1 MAKIMKFSLKLINN
15 DRQISKTILSLLKS
29 QVSVAFTKAKN
40 EIVNKIKP
48 IIRDYIKAEPEYRDL
63 ISGSLKYELG
73 IPDAA
78 MVDRIVE
85 IWVNN
90 ISVQNKSV
98 RISGNKLSGGF
109 SINAIKSDYTDVLSS
124 SSATITDSQTG
135 SLVPW
140 LEWLLLRG
148 GDILVKDYEVQMGP
162 NPRSRTG
169 MAIMVSSN
177 KNYRMPAKFAGTE
190 RNNWVYRAISKLDD
204 TTMQNI
210 IQNALEKY
218 I

>member
-1 MAKIMKFSLKLINN
+1 MKFSLRLI
-15 DRQISKTILSLLKS
+15 DSDKKISQTILSLLKS

-48 IIRDYIKAEPEYRDL
+48 IIRDSIKAEPEYQDL

-78 MVDRIVE
+78 IVDRVVE

-90 ISVQNKSV
+90 ISVQNKPV

-109 SINAIKSDYTDVLSS
+109 AISAIKSDYADVLSS

-148 GDILVKDYEVQMGP
+148 GDILVNDSEVQIGP

-169 MAIMVSSN
+169 MAVMVSSN
-177 KNYRMPAKFAGTE
+177 KDYRMPAKLAGTE

-210 IQNALEKY
+210 IQNALEKN

>member
-1 MAKIMKFSLKLINN
+1 MKFSLKLIDS
-15 DRQISKTILSLLKS
+15 DRKISQTILSLLKS

-48 IIRDYIKAEPEYRDL
+48 IIRDSIKAEPEYQDL

-78 MVDRIVE
+78 IVDRVVE

-90 ISVQNKSV
+90 ISVQNKPV

-109 SINAIKSDYTDVLSS
+109 AINAIKSDYADVLSS

-135 SLVPW
+135 
-140 LEWLLLRG
+140 
-148 GDILVKDYEVQMGP
+148 
-162 NPRSRTG
+162 
-169 MAIMVSSN
+169 
-177 KNYRMPAKFAGTE
+177 
-190 RNNWVYRAISKLDD
+190 
-204 TTMQNI
+204 
-210 IQNALEKY
+210 
-218 I
+218 

>member
-1 MAKIMKFSLKLINN
+1 MKFSLKLIDN
-15 DRQISKTILSLLKS
+15 DRKISQTILSLLKS
-29 QVSVAFTKAKN
+29 QVSVAFTKARN
-40 EIVNKIKP
+40 EIVNKVKP
-48 IIRDYIKAEPEYRDL
+48 IIKDYIKAEPEYQDL
-63 ISGSLKYELG
+63 ISGSLRYELG

-90 ISVQNKSV
+90 INVQNKPV
-98 RISGNKLSGGF
+98 KISGNKLSGGF
-109 SINAIKSDYTDVLSS
+109 AINAIKSDYTDVLSS

-148 GDILVKDYEVQMGP
+148 GDILVKDYEVQIGP

-169 MAIMVSSN
+169 MAVMVSSN
-177 KNYRMPAKFAGTE
+177 KDYRMPAKFAGTDG
-190 RNNWVYRAISKLDD
+190 NNWVYRAISKIDD

-210 IQNALEKY
+210 IQNALEKN

>member
-1 MAKIMKFSLKLINN
+1 MKFSLKLIDN
-15 DRQISKTILSLLKS
+15 DKQISQKILSALKRHIS
-29 QVSVAFTKAKN
+29 TAFSKAKN
-40 EIVNKIKP
+40 EILQNIKQL
-48 IIRDYIKAEPEYRDL
+48 IKASIEAEPEYQDL
-63 ISGSLKYELG
+63 LSGTLKYELG
-73 IPDAA
+73 IPDSTT
-78 MVDRIVE
+78 VDSIIN

-90 ISVQNKSV
+90 INVQNKPIK
-98 RISGNKLSGGF
+98 ISGNKLFGGF
-109 SINAIKSDYTDVLSS
+109 SINAVKSDYSDVLASS
-124 SSATITDSQTG
+124 TAVITDKNTG

-148 GDILVKDYEVQMGP
+148 GKILVKNYEVQMGS

-177 KNYRMPAKFAGTE
+177 ENFRMPAKFAGTE
-190 RNNWVYRAISKLDD
+190 KNNWVYRAISKLDD

-210 IQNALEKY
+210 IQNALEKN